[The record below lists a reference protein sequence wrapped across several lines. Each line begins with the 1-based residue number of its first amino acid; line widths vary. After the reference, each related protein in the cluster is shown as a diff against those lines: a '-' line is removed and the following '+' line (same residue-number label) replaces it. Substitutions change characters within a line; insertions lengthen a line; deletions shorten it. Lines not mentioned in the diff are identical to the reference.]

1 MVTYEFYWRDEEG
14 DTLIGVLPERRQ
26 SQERI
31 TRQSVISWIRT
42 VLGDALDLD
51 FDRVYFIRLEV

>member
-1 MVTYEFYWRDEEG
+1 MVTYEFYWRDEEWN
-14 DTLIGVLPERRQ
+14 TLIGILPERKH

-31 TRQSVISWIRT
+31 TRQSVTSWIRT

-51 FDRVYFIRLEV
+51 FDRIYFIRLEV